1 MTQQTKIKA
10 TEARFAL
17 AELRLS
23 PLNPRQN
30 VPEKDVIALAESLW
44 AVGLIQSIAGLA
56 DDAGRVE
63 IVAGG
68 RRLRAL
74 HFLHQKHPDLATTR
88 PELANPMVM
97 LAPDSETAAAWAN
110 AENVAREDLHPAQE
124 IRAYGKMQ
132 AKGSGVPEIARAFA
146 VSEAHVYRRLALA
159 HLPVPVLDALEAND
173 INLSNAAAFTISQDE
188 KTSLEVLEQV
198 KGGGYSDH
206 QIKQMLKPDAVKSSD
221 RRVIYVT
228 EAGYDAAGGRKS
240 ADLFS
245 DQTFFDDVA
254 LLDDLFTA
262 KLAEAAATLQADGW
276 KWVEALQETY
286 ISHYDLGLDKYGS
299 VYAEDGDLSEEEA
312 ERYDELAELADH
324 DALDAEGQIELD
336 TLQAILDGTYSDAQ
350 RAHAGL
356 FIYVDRYGDQRVSGA
371 LVKPEDKK
379 AAVDAGVLSKSM
391 HSASSATDAPKSPI
405 SQSLADDLKRVAKG
419 AKQHAVLRYPDLLI
433 DLLAYQLSHA
443 LHWANPIG
451 MSTVDVPN
459 WPTTETEGYALDPR
473 LTTNPPRDMWE
484 AKDLGASFRAFRKK
498 GAAHVRGEL
507 ARFLAAQYRGG
518 DEKLD
523 AVVAK
528 ETQPDIREVW
538 TPTAAN
544 FFSRVGG
551 PYLNAVWADLL
562 ELAEDHPTVTTF
574 AKLKKKEKAEKLAAL
589 FTESDLRSALGITE
603 AQAARINAWLPDGM
617 E

>member
-1 MTQQTKIKA
+1 MTQQSKITA

-17 AELRLS
+17 ADLRLS

-30 VPEKDVIALAESLW
+30 VAEKDVIALAESLW

-74 HFLHQKHPDLATTR
+74 HYLHQQHPDLATTR

-97 LAPDSETAAAWAN
+97 LPPDAETAAAWAN

-132 AKGSGVPEIARAFA
+132 AMGSGVSDIARAFA

-159 HLPVPVLDALEAND
+159 HLPGPVLGALEAND

-188 KTSLEVLEQV
+188 KASLEVLEQV

-206 QIKQMLKPDAVKSSD
+206 QIKQMLKPDAVKASD

-228 EAGYDAAGGRKS
+228 EAGYDAAEGRKS

-245 DQTFFDDVA
+245 DQTFIDDVA

-262 KLAEAAATLQADGW
+262 KLAKAAEALQAGCW
-276 KWVEALQETY
+276 KWVEALQDTY

-299 VYAEDGDLSEEEA
+299 DYAEDGDLTEEEA
-312 ERYDELAELADH
+312 ERYDELAELAEH
-324 DALDAEGQIELD
+324 DALDADGQIALEA
-336 TLQAILDGTYSDAQ
+336 LQAIIDGTYSEDQ

-356 FIYVDRYGDQRVSGA
+356 YIYVDRNGEQRVSGA

-379 AAVDAGVLSKSM
+379 AAVEAGVLAQSM
-391 HSASSATDAPKSPI
+391 HSTDSAVAKPKSPI
-405 SQSLADDLKRVAKG
+405 SQSLADDLARVAKG
-419 AKQHAVLRYPDLLI
+419 ARQHAVLRDPDLLI
-433 DLLAYQLSHA
+433 DLLAYQLSHD
-443 LHWANPIG
+443 LRWANPIG
-451 MSTVDVPN
+451 LSTVEVPN
-459 WPTTETEGYALDPR
+459 WPTTEAEGYALDDR

-518 DEKLD
+518 DEKLE
-523 AVVAK
+523 AMVAK
-528 ETQPDIREVW
+528 ETQPDIRAVW
-538 TPTAAN
+538 TPTAVN

-551 PYLNAVWADLL
+551 PYLNALWCDLL
-562 ELAEDHPTVTTF
+562 ELAGDRPTVTTF
-574 AKLKKKEKAEKLAAL
+574 AKLKKKEKAEKLEAL
-589 FTESDLRSALGITE
+589 FTDGDLRSALGVTE
-603 AQAARINAWLPDGM
+603 AQAARIDAWVPEGM

>member
-1 MTQQTKIKA
+1 MTKQTTFKA

-17 AELRLS
+17 ADLRLS

-30 VPEKDVIALAESLW
+30 VSEQDVIALAESLW
-44 AVGLIQSIAGLA
+44 AVGLIQSIAGVA

-74 HFLHQKHPDLATTR
+74 HYLHQQHPDLAATR

-132 AKGSGVPEIARAFA
+132 ASGSGVSDIARAFA

-188 KTSLEVLEQV
+188 KVSLEVLEQV

-245 DQTFFDDVA
+245 EQTFFDDVA

-262 KLAEAAATLQADGW
+262 KLAKAAETLQAEGW
-276 KWVEALQETY
+276 KWVEALQDTY

-299 VYAEDGDLSEEEA
+299 AYAEEGVLTEEEA
-312 ERYDELAELADH
+312 ERF
-324 DALDAEGQIELD
+324 DALSELEYGD
-336 TLQAILDGTYSDAQ
+336 SLDDDGKLELETLQTIVDGDYSDDQ
-350 RAHAGL
+350 RAHAGV

-379 AAVDAGVLSKSM
+379 AAVEAGVLAQSM
-391 HSASSATDAPKSPI
+391 HSTDSAAAKPKSPI
-405 SQSLADDLKRVAKG
+405 SQSLADDLARVAKG
-419 AKQHAVLRYPDLLI
+419 ARQHAVLRDPDLLI
-433 DLLAYQLSHA
+433 DLLAYQLSHD
-443 LHWANPIG
+443 LRWANPIG
-451 MSTVDVPN
+451 LSTVDVPN
-459 WPTTETEGYALDPR
+459 WPTTEAEGYALDAR

-518 DEKLD
+518 DEKLE
-523 AVVAK
+523 AMVAK
-528 ETQPDIREVW
+528 ETQPDIRAVW

-551 PYLNAVWADLL
+551 PYLNALWCDLL
-562 ELAEDHPTVTTF
+562 ELAGDHPTVTTF
-574 AKLKKKEKAEKLAAL
+574 AKLKKKEKAEKLEAL
-589 FTESDLRSALGITE
+589 FGDADLRSALGVTE
-603 AQAARINAWLPDGM
+603 VQAARIDAWVPEGI